1 MRILGSLYVLLWLW
15 PMPAAAR
22 DIFVDNVAGNDRA
35 MGRQPH
41 HAADGT
47 GPVRTIRAALC
58 QARPSDTI
66 VLANTQRPYRE
77 SISVVGSCRSGT
89 DQEPFTIRGNGAVL
103 DGSAPVPPAAWEPY
117 RGAVFR
123 FRPPRLGYQ
132 QLFLDDRP
140 APRVFVA
147 PTAGGPPK
155 LEPRQWCLLDGQIY
169 FCVDSTKLPGDY
181 RLSFACQQTGITLY
195 HVEHVLITDL
205 TVQAFQIDG
214 INLQNSARDVSLVGI
229 TCRGNGR
236 SGVTVGGASLADI
249 GHSLLS
255 DNGQGQLLTLPY
267 SETHVRDSRL
277 LWHTAPAWADQGG
290 RVYLDGKRLAGGRD
304 EWPPRPTQEKKP

>member
-1 MRILGSLYVLLWLW
+1 MRILGSLYVFLLLW
-15 PMPAAAR
+15 PMPATAR
-22 DIFVDNVAGNDRA
+22 DIFVDNLAGNDRA
-35 MGRQPH
+35 TGRQPQQ
-41 HAADGT
+41 AADGT
-47 GPVRTIRAALC
+47 GPLRTIRAALC
-58 QARPSDTI
+58 LARSSDVI
-66 VLANTQRPYRE
+66 VLANTRQPYRE

-89 DQEPFTIRGNGAVL
+89 AEEPFIIRGNGAVL
-103 DGSAPVPPAAWEPY
+103 DGSIPVPPAAWEPY

-123 FRPPRLGYQ
+123 FRPPHLGYQ

-140 APRVFVA
+140 ATRVSVA

-169 FCVDSTKLPGDY
+169 FCVEATKLPADY
-181 RLSFACQQTGITLY
+181 RLRYAHEQTGITLY

-205 TVQAFQIDG
+205 TVQAFQVDG
-214 INLQNSARDVSLVGI
+214 ISLQNSARDVALVGV

-249 GHSLLS
+249 GHSLLA
-255 DNGQGQLLTLPY
+255 DNGWAQLLTLPY

-277 LWHTAPAWADQGG
+277 LSYTAPAWADQGG
-290 RVYLDGKRLAGGRD
+290 RVYLDGKRVEGGR
-304 EWPPRPTQEKKP
+304 EELAPTLTPEKTP